1 MLGLAIIIGITTQK
15 IEYSRFNLFSVVVV
29 VNVEKEGREKHL
41 GKLRESLV
49 AACESCGYL
58 AKNERKLEK
67 HTARCKSI
75 KIKNS

>member
-29 VNVEKEGREKHL
+29 VNVRNEGKEKQL

-67 HTARCKSI
+67 HTARCKPV

>member
-29 VNVEKEGREKHL
+29 VNVRNEGREKQL